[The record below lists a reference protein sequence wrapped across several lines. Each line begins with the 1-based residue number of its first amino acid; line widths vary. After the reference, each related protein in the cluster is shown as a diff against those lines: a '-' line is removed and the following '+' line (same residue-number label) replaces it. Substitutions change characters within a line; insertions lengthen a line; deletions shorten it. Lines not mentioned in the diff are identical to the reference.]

1 MNGSIGMA
9 VALVCIALL
18 IGVIAALLGGWLAR
32 KSGKNAAGCIVQAA
46 SAFAIATGVVLGVFT
61 FLGLNL

>member
-1 MNGSIGMA
+1 MA
-9 VALVCIALL
+9 RTQV
-18 IGVIAALLGGWLAR
+18 R
-32 KSGKNAAGCIVQAA
+32 QNTAGCIVQAA